1 MENKNQENLSK
12 NKKINDNIYLN
23 NNLDE
28 NKDINN
34 KKPKEIQEEESESY
48 NFLYEKINKNLKTPF
63 FNLLNFY
70 SINQMK
76 NYDENNFLNEEYKD
90 YLSTILNDARIKL
103 YKQFNECF
111 ESYFEKYSI
120 EERLNKKSK
129 LIMLKIVL
137 DSLSLSSD
145 EFLEKLNFYKD
156 NPEKEIDN
164 NIFIHQLTKSKIE
177 ELREYKFKLIKELE
191 ELRK

>member
-1 MENKNQENLSK
+1 MENKNQENLSR

>member
-63 FNLLNFY
+63 FNF
-70 SINQMK
+70 K
-76 NYDENNFLNEEYKD
+76 TRFLNEISAEC
-90 YLSTILNDARIKL
+90 S
-103 YKQFNECF
+103 QFHHF
-111 ESYFEKYSI
+111 HDF
-120 EERLNKKSK
+120 
-129 LIMLKIVL
+129 
-137 DSLSLSSD
+137 
-145 EFLEKLNFYKD
+145 
-156 NPEKEIDN
+156 
-164 NIFIHQLTKSKIE
+164 HQ
-177 ELREYKFKLIKELE
+177 Y
-191 ELRK
+191 